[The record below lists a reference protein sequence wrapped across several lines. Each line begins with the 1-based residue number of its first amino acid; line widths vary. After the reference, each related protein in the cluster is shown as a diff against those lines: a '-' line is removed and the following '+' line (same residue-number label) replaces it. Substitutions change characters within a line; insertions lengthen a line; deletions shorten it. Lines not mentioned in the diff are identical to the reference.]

1 MLRKIE
7 FLYLFEG
14 FYMLLK
20 KSFLIK
26 KAKKTMKNTNLA
38 AIGHDNEY
46 NSLKSIFFHGKK
58 EYKTSLGEFG
68 IF

>member
-1 MLRKIE
+1 
-7 FLYLFEG
+7 
-14 FYMLLK
+14 
-20 KSFLIK
+20 
-26 KAKKTMKNTNLA
+26 MKNTNLA